1 MSETETKDPDM
12 TDDEL
17 VERLYDIARMRA
29 ADGTWFGANGGTPE
43 HTTEWLAAERITRLR
58 SLSTTADV
66 EALREIINE
75 CREWFSDRQD
85 ADQPQG
91 APTPIPNDEMRMLQ
105 YIDLALA
112 AIRSRGP
119 SREGEKDLVQ
129 TAVQGNGSVIDP
141 AWQLVP
147 KEPTCAPISYRWLL
161 KEPVGAE
168 DWHYGDWPTADAAK
182 RFAWN
187 AVGHRTERA
196 DFEAAFVIEPL
207 YVSPPAPR
215 ALLKEAVETSY
226 ATMTALRGL
235 LSSTPAMQSRDFI
248 GMGIKL
254 NDAIDKARAALS
266 STASGGENG

>member
-1 MSETETKDPDM
+1 M
-12 TDDEL
+12 
-17 VERLYDIARMRA
+17 
-29 ADGTWFGANGGTPE
+29 
-43 HTTEWLAAERITRLR
+43 
-58 SLSTTADV
+58 
-66 EALREIINE
+66 
-75 CREWFSDRQD
+75 
-85 ADQPQG
+85 
-91 APTPIPNDEMRMLQ
+91 
-105 YIDLALA
+105 
-112 AIRSRGP
+112 
-119 SREGEKDLVQ
+119 KDLVHS
-129 TAVQGNGSVIDP
+129 TVAPAASVGSVIDP

-147 KEPTCAPISYRWLL
+147 KEPTQAMLEAAVRRQGGWLTAYVAPRESGVPVDSDMSQEDADDLNRQSCEDAALDYRAMLSASPTPPEETCAPISYRWLL

>member
-1 MSETETKDPDM
+1 MPLIDDIIDRIGDQQAMPDDGALVAARKDIEFLIREAVEAEREACARVAETLPIVEGEPTPEQI
-12 TDDEL
+12 DEMKRDVVL
-17 VERLYDIARMRA
+17 TAEAAGNITARRIAR
-29 ADGTWFGANGGTPE
+29 
-43 HTTEWLAAERITRLR
+43 
-58 SLSTTADV
+58 
-66 EALREIINE
+66 
-75 CREWFSDRQD
+75 
-85 ADQPQG
+85 
-91 APTPIPNDEMRMLQ
+91 
-105 YIDLALA
+105 

-119 SREGEKDLVQ
+119 SREGEAGTVKNHLTV
-129 TAVQGNGSVIDP
+129 GSVIDP